1 MDSQT
6 VELWGNVIVMKDTY
20 TYEQISA
27 ATKLFLQN
35 VEQGYNCKQL
45 SDVTGICENRIRTW
59 RRRYKFILKTF
70 PLNACCLCYISNLT
84 YGVSEEVWNLWLDRI
99 DENMNRIKQ
108 CGAFSNRIRTILE
121 DIAKEIDDAVA
132 PNKGT
137 TDEMIDR
144 ALAHLMEET
153 SSFND

>member
-1 MDSQT
+1 
-6 VELWGNVIVMKDTY
+6 
-20 TYEQISA
+20 
-27 ATKLFLQN
+27 
-35 VEQGYNCKQL
+35 
-45 SDVTGICENRIRTW
+45 
-59 RRRYKFILKTF
+59 
-70 PLNACCLCYISNLT
+70 
-84 YGVSEEVWNLWLDRI
+84 
-99 DENMNRIKQ
+99 MNRIKQ

-153 SSFND
+153 SSLND